1 MYLTIYYSE
10 TFSVVERGRS
20 LFGTI
25 IRDCFELLGEHLFN
39 YVESTESSKIGIYRG
54 IYFSVF
60 LLYLPQFLPS
70 FLFLS
75 SFLWFKL
82 TTA

>member
-1 MYLTIYYSE
+1 MYLIIYYSE

-39 YVESTESSKIGIYRG
+39 YVESTESSKIGIR
-54 IYFSVF
+54 ISTNIFFCFSS
-60 LLYLPQFLPS
+60 LPSSMPS
-70 FLFLS
+70 FLFIP
-75 SFLWFKL
+75 SFLPMV
-82 TTA
+82 